1 MLKCAIAYAVASCFT
16 LVPFL
21 SNMLGQPF
29 DIEGATP
36 NAHFIATVA
45 VYYNPARSVG
55 SMLEA
60 DLFMVWA
67 ASAATLVS
75 LGAMATAVTLNDR
88 NEEWLSHFVILVFWL
103 AGSCGFI
110 AYMKVKV
117 GKATFGSACSMAA
130 LITSVIITKS
140 GAIHLGYFETDVVL
154 QLLFIVVIGTTISN
168 LVCFGLFRQSAYYK
182 LRQNVA
188 GSLSSFSTLLDSLT
202 RTFLL
207 EEENPSTSMTD
218 LHRASVAAE
227 ATFTSLNSAF
237 DEAKLELLEP
247 RMQHNVDNYEKV
259 IGSLAKLAKHLTGMR
274 QGCKTQ
280 DALLRELG

>member
-1 MLKCAIAYAVASCFT
+1 
-16 LVPFL
+16 
-21 SNMLGQPF
+21 MLGQPF

-227 ATFTSLNSAF
+227 ATFTSLKSAF